1 MAESAPM
8 IQYRDELIAGFEQT
22 VSMFELAATT
32 EYMQNG
38 HQAVF
43 CVNDSGNAEAV
54 TRGIN
59 GLIPGRGDNNTQYTC
74 QLQEWHDLVTK
85 TGFNI
90 FESQGNQ
97 RAAMQRTSTGVIKR
111 KIDDLCIAQLSTATQ
126 DTGAAATATIS
137 MVERGMTILGR
148 ADVPIEEEDNMFCAL
163 SPSARGYLKESPQF
177 SSGDYVD
184 VKMFNGASKKM
195 WRWNGC
201 NYFIS
206 NRLSGIGTASEKLIM
221 FHRNAL
227 GYAAKKDNL
236 NVGVGYDDKQDQYY
250 CRTTLYGGAK
260 ILDPS
265 GVVLMIHD
273 GSGAEAE

>member
-1 MAESAPM
+1 MAETAAM
-8 IQYRDELIAGFEQT
+8 IQYRQEYIAGFEQR

-32 EYMQNG
+32 EYIQQGN
-38 HQAVF
+38 QAIFLVA
-43 CVNDSGNAEAV
+43 DSGGAEAV
-54 TRGIN
+54 TRGVN
-59 GLIPGRGDNNTQYTC
+59 GLIPSRADSNTQYTC
-74 QLQEWHDLVTK
+74 TLQEWHDKPVK

-90 FESQGNQ
+90 FESQGDQ
-97 RAAMQRTSTGVIKR
+97 RRIMQENSVGVIKR

-126 DTGAAATATIS
+126 DTGTAATATIA
-137 MVERGMTILGR
+137 MIERGMTILGR

-184 VKMFNGASKKM
+184 IKMFNGACKKM

-206 NRLSGIGTASEKLIM
+206 NRLSGIGTNAEKLIM
-221 FHRNAL
+221 FHRSAL
-227 GYAAKKDNL
+227 GYAAKKDTL
-236 NVGVGYDDKQDQYY
+236 NVAVGYNEENDYY
-250 CRTTLYGGAK
+250 YARSSLYGGAK
-260 ILDPS
+260 ILDPA
-265 GVVLMIHD
+265 GVVIINHD